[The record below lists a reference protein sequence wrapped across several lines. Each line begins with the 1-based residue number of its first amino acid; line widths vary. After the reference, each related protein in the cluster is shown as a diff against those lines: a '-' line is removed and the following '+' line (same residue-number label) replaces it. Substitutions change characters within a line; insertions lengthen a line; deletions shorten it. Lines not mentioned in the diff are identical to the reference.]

1 MNWMQL
7 GGSVAA
13 VLVLVL
19 ISWLLKLGESRI
31 ADAETAKR
39 MAEDALSGFV
49 ARDALVGTNGAAALV
64 LGNDGIALLKRHGA
78 KVAARRLARPLWR
91 RPSPEGV
98 TVESGERMFGPV
110 LLYGVLPEDVDR
122 LEAQLT
128 LM

>member
-31 ADAETAKR
+31 ADAETAKT

-98 TVESGERMFGPV
+98 TIESGERMFGPV

>member
-1 MNWMQL
+1 MSWLQL

-13 VLVLVL
+13 VLVLAWV
-19 ISWLLKLGESRI
+19 SWLLKLGESRI
-31 ADAETAKR
+31 ADPATARR
-39 MAEDALSGFV
+39 MAEEALSGFV

-98 TVESGERMFGPV
+98 TIETGERMFGAS
-110 LLYGVLPEDVDR
+110 
-122 LEAQLT
+122 LEPSAS
-128 LM
+128 

>member
-98 TVESGERMFGPV
+98 TIESGERMFGPV

>member
-1 MNWMQL
+1 MNWVQL

-39 MAEDALSGFV
+39 MAEEALSGFV

-64 LGNDGIALLKRHGA
+64 LGSDGIALLKRHGA

-98 TVESGERMFGPV
+98 TIESGERMFGPV
-110 LLYGVLPEDVDR
+110 LLYGVLPDDVDR

>member
-1 MNWMQL
+1 MNWTQL
-7 GGSVAA
+7 GGSLAA
-13 VLVLVL
+13 VLLL
-19 ISWLLKLGESRI
+19 AWIARLLKLGESRI
-31 ADAETAKR
+31 ADAETARR
-39 MAEDALSGFV
+39 MAEEALSGFV
-49 ARDALVGTNGAAALV
+49 ARAALVGTNGAAALV

-78 KVAARRLARPLWR
+78 KVAVRRLGRPLWR

-98 TVESGERMFGPV
+98 TIETGEKMFGSV

>member
-1 MNWMQL
+1 MNWLQL
-7 GGSVAA
+7 GGSLAA
-13 VLVLVL
+13 VLLLAWV
-19 ISWLLKLGESRI
+19 SWLLKLGESRI
-31 ADAETAKR
+31 ADSDTAKR
-39 MAEDALSGFV
+39 MAEEALSGFV
-49 ARDALVGTNGAAALV
+49 ARAALVGTNGAAALV

-78 KVAARRLARPLWR
+78 KVAVRRLGRPLWR

-98 TVESGERMFGPV
+98 TIETGERMFGPV

>member
-1 MNWMQL
+1 MNWVQL

-31 ADAETAKR
+31 ADEATAKR
-39 MAEDALSGFV
+39 MAEEALSGFV

-64 LGNDGIALLKRHGA
+64 LGNDGVALLKRHGA

-98 TVESGERMFGPV
+98 TIESGERMFGPV

>member
-1 MNWMQL
+1 MLAWI
-7 GGSVAA
+7 AR
-13 VLVLVL
+13 
-19 ISWLLKLGESRI
+19 LLKLGESRI
-31 ADAETAKR
+31 ADAETARR

-49 ARDALVGTNGAAALV
+49 ARAALVGTNGAAALV

-78 KVAARRLARPLWR
+78 KVAVRRLGRPLWR

-98 TVESGERMFGPV
+98 TIETGEKMFGSV

>member
-19 ISWLLKLGESRI
+19 VSWLLKLGESRI
-31 ADAETAKR
+31 ADEATAR
-39 MAEDALSGFV
+39 TMAEDALSGFV
-49 ARDALVGTNGAAALV
+49 ARAALVGTNGAAALV
-64 LGNDGIALLKRHGA
+64 LGTDGIALVKRHGA
-78 KVAARRLARPLWR
+78 KVAVRRLGRPLWR

-98 TVESGERMFGPV
+98 TIETGEKMFGPV
-110 LLYGVLPEDVDR
+110 LLYGVLPEDVDG

>member
-13 VLVLVL
+13 VFVLVLV
-19 ISWLLKLGESRI
+19 SWLLKLGESRI
-31 ADAETAKR
+31 ADEATAR
-39 MAEDALSGFV
+39 TMAEDALGGFV
-49 ARDALVGTNGAAALV
+49 ARAALVGTNGAAALV
-64 LGNDGIALLKRHGA
+64 LGTDGIALVKRHGA
-78 KVAARRLARPLWR
+78 KVAVRRLNRPLWR

-98 TVESGERMFGPV
+98 TIETGEKMFGPV
-110 LLYGVLPEDVDR
+110 LLYGVLPEDVDG

>member
-31 ADAETAKR
+31 ADTETAKT

-64 LGNDGIALLKRHGA
+64 LGTDGIALLKRHGA

-98 TVESGERMFGPV
+98 TIESGERMFGPV

>member
-1 MNWMQL
+1 MNWTQL

-13 VLVLVL
+13 VLVLGL

-31 ADAETAKR
+31 ADEATAKR
-39 MAEDALSGFV
+39 MAEEALSGFE
-49 ARDALVGTNGAAALV
+49 AREALVGTNGAAALV
-64 LGNDGIALLKRHGA
+64 LGNAGIALVKRHGA
-78 KVAARRLARPLWR
+78 KVAVRLLGSRLWR

-98 TVESGERMFGPV
+98 TIESGERMFGPV
-110 LLYGVLPEDVDR
+110 LLFGVLPEDVDR

>member
-1 MNWMQL
+1 MNWVQL

-19 ISWLLKLGESRI
+19 ISWRLKLGESRI
-31 ADAETAKR
+31 ADEATAKR
-39 MAEDALSGFV
+39 MAEEALSGFV

-64 LGNDGIALLKRHGA
+64 LGNDGVALLKRHGA

-91 RPSPEGV
+91 QPSPEGV
-98 TVESGERMFGPV
+98 TIESGERMFGPV

>member
-1 MNWMQL
+1 MNWVQL

-31 ADAETAKR
+31 ADAETARR

-98 TVESGERMFGPV
+98 TIESGERMFGPV

>member
-1 MNWMQL
+1 MNWTQL
-7 GGSVAA
+7 WGSLAA
-13 VLVLVL
+13 VLLL
-19 ISWLLKLGESRI
+19 AWIARLLKLGESRI
-31 ADAETAKR
+31 ADAETARR
-39 MAEDALSGFV
+39 MAEEALSGFV
-49 ARDALVGTNGAAALV
+49 ARAALVGTNGAAALV

-78 KVAARRLARPLWR
+78 RVAVRRLGRPLWR

-98 TVESGERMFGPV
+98 TIETGEKMFGAV

>member
-1 MNWMQL
+1 MNWVQL

-78 KVAARRLARPLWR
+78 RVAARRLARPLWR

-98 TVESGERMFGPV
+98 TIESGERMFGPV

>member
-31 ADAETAKR
+31 ADTETAKT

-49 ARDALVGTNGAAALV
+49 ARDALIGTNGAAALV
-64 LGNDGIALLKRHGA
+64 LGTDGIALLKRHGA

-98 TVESGERMFGPV
+98 TIESGERMFGPV

>member
-1 MNWMQL
+1 MNWVQL

-31 ADAETAKR
+31 ADEATAKR
-39 MAEDALSGFV
+39 MAEEALSDFV

-64 LGNDGIALLKRHGA
+64 LGDDGIALLKRHGA

-98 TVESGERMFGPV
+98 TIESGERMFGPV